1 MLACCPRAWA
11 DWRRRRARCD
21 LGDGG
26 ASRGGIGF
34 GQTGAAMVSRMGD
47 VDMLVEVE
55 VEVEVG
61 RVGWREVNV
70 GQCSSGE

>member
-1 MLACCPRAWA
+1 
-11 DWRRRRARCD
+11 
-21 LGDGG
+21 
-26 ASRGGIGF
+26 
-34 GQTGAAMVSRMGD
+34 MGD